1 MKNTIDF
8 FHRRINKVLQIIVEN
23 KTFIFLLIFISILY
37 ALPLILAN
45 TYYVDD
51 LNRTVAGYNWN
62 HDGRYIS
69 SVIMHILS
77 FQSDVVFSLY
87 PFSMMIGSVLLSL
100 SGLIVIYSLGV
111 RNKTI
116 LFVGSLLLTTCPF
129 LLEILAYRFDSIPIS
144 LSVLFITLPFL
155 FFDNRKHF
163 FIASVLGIFLS
174 LGLYQTTA
182 MSYCIIIC
190 LFLIK
195 DVWNEQY
202 KKGLFTILWSAIAFL
217 VAFFIYKVVLDFLD
231 LELLQDR
238 RGDFI
243 FKDANLFQLL
253 KDRYH
258 GMIDLVKLLFK
269 SSYKSV
275 FLILLVLNTISLVIY
290 FRTNAKTIVNKQLP
304 LKLLFIVLIIFC
316 VAIFTAGVNMFVYE
330 PRWVPRAMIGWG
342 FAIYLLF
349 FPLLLNKNYRNL
361 ILSFALIPFVFY
373 SFLLSSQLG
382 IYLKNQDDFSDYIIN
397 LVSPKLLE
405 HDRIKVIIKGTNK
418 TAHRNITVNYNTMPI
433 IYKLAPIYENND
445 WGWGIIRLNKF
456 DNISS
461 IYIGGEERNEILK
474 NIAEYPIADRNIYY
488 TLRIKG
494 DIAIIDFERGE
505 E

>member
-190 LFLIK
+190 LFLFIPIILFVFFISLPFLFFDNRKHFFIVSVLCIFLSLGLYQTTAMSYCIIICLFLIK

-217 VAFFIYKVVLDFLD
+217 V
-231 LELLQDR
+231 
-238 RGDFI
+238 
-243 FKDANLFQLL
+243 
-253 KDRYH
+253 
-258 GMIDLVKLLFK
+258 
-269 SSYKSV
+269 
-275 FLILLVLNTISLVIY
+275 
-290 FRTNAKTIVNKQLP
+290 
-304 LKLLFIVLIIFC
+304 
-316 VAIFTAGVNMFVYE
+316 
-330 PRWVPRAMIGWG
+330 
-342 FAIYLLF
+342 
-349 FPLLLNKNYRNL
+349 
-361 ILSFALIPFVFY
+361 
-373 SFLLSSQLG
+373 
-382 IYLKNQDDFSDYIIN
+382 
-397 LVSPKLLE
+397 
-405 HDRIKVIIKGTNK
+405 
-418 TAHRNITVNYNTMPI
+418 
-433 IYKLAPIYENND
+433 
-445 WGWGIIRLNKF
+445 
-456 DNISS
+456 
-461 IYIGGEERNEILK
+461 
-474 NIAEYPIADRNIYY
+474 
-488 TLRIKG
+488 
-494 DIAIIDFERGE
+494 
-505 E
+505 

>member
-1 MKNTIDF
+1 MKNTFNFD
-8 FHRRINKVLQIIVEN
+8 RQRINKMLQTIVKN
-23 KTFIFLLIFISILY
+23 KTFLFSLIFISISY

-51 LNRTVAGYNWN
+51 LNRTVAGYAWD

-69 SVIMHILS
+69 SAIMHLLS

-87 PFSMMIGSVLLSL
+87 PFSMMIGAVILSL
-100 SGLIVIYSLGV
+100 SGLIFTYSLGV
-111 RNKTI
+111 RNKKF
-116 LFVGSLLLTTCPF
+116 LFAGSLLLTTCPF

-163 FIASVLGIFLS
+163 FIASIVGIFLS

-182 MSYCIIIC
+182 LSYCIIIC
-190 LFLIK
+190 VFLIK
-195 DVWNEQY
+195 DVWNERY

-217 VAFFIYKVVLDFLD
+217 SAFFIYKIVLDFLD

-243 FKDANLFQLL
+243 FKDAHLFQLL
-253 KDRYH
+253 KDRFH
-258 GMIDLVKLLFK
+258 GMNDLVKLLFK
-269 SSYKSV
+269 SSYKFV
-275 FLILLVLNTISLVIY
+275 FLLLLFVNLISLAVY
-290 FRTNAKTIVNKQLP
+290 FRTNAKKMVNKQLP
-304 LKLLFIVLIIFC
+304 LKMVLVVLILFFIA
-316 VAIFTAGVNMFVYE
+316 VFTAGINMFVYE

-342 FAIYLLF
+342 FATYLFF
-349 FPLLLNKNYRNL
+349 FPLLLNTKYRNL
-361 ILSFALIPFVFY
+361 LLSFALIPFVFY
-373 SFLLSSQLG
+373 SFVLSSQLG
-382 IYLKNQDDFSDYIIN
+382 VYLKNQDDFSDYIIN

-461 IYIGGEERNEILK
+461 VYIGGEERNEILK
-474 NIAEYPIADRNIYY
+474 NIAAYPIADRNIYY
-488 TLRIKG
+488 TLRIKD